1 MKNLIQ
7 LFVVIFISTQFSNAQ
22 TDVNLE
28 INHTLNSSTSVM
40 NTIEVNNLNQEFK
53 ITRLQYYVTG
63 ISVIHDG
70 AQVLPISL
78 DTVALINVSNE
89 QTTTIPLGNLNVS
102 SIEGVK
108 FNIGVYAPVNNENP
122 AQWPAGHPLAP
133 QNPSMHWGWA
143 SGYRFVAFEGT
154 AGNNFS
160 QLWQFHGLG
169 NGNYFEID
177 PVMVPSENI
186 AGVETIKVE
195 ANYVNALKD
204 LSISQ
209 GLISHGETG
218 EAREVLLN
226 FQSDVFGVTPSASIN
241 EYFAN
246 DVIIF
251 PNPTNDNL
259 SVTNL
264 ENVEKIELFTSNGKL
279 VTSNFTSQSI
289 NLNLRLEETGIY
301 FLKLYSFDGSV
312 VTKKVVR
319 N

>member
-1 MKNLIQ
+1 MKNFIQ
-7 LFVVIFISTQFSNAQ
+7 FFVVIIISTQFSYAQ
-22 TDVNLE
+22 TNVSLE
-28 INHTLNSSTSVM
+28 INHTLNSSNPVM
-40 NTIEVNNLNQEFK
+40 NTTEENNLNEEFK

-70 AQVLPISL
+70 GQALPISL

-89 QTTTIPLGNLNVS
+89 LTTTIPLGNLNVS

-186 AGVETIKVE
+186 AGIETIKVE
-195 ANYVNALKD
+195 ANYVNALQD
-204 LSISQ
+204 LVLSQ

-226 FQSDVFGVTPSASIN
+226 FQNDVFGVAPTASIS
-241 EYFAN
+241 ESFAS
-246 DVIIF
+246 DVVIY
-251 PNPTNDNL
+251 PNPSNSTINVNNL
-259 SVTNL
+259 N
-264 ENVEKIELFTSNGKL
+264 NVEKIELFTSNGKL
-279 VTSNFTSQSI
+279 VNTIFISQSI
-289 NLNLRLEETGIY
+289 DLDLELEEAGLY
-301 FLKLYSFDGSV
+301 FLKFYSVDGNVES
-312 VTKKVVR
+312 KKVVR